1 MSNNDVFH
9 PLIDDTTNSGDRRR
23 LRSIAHIAEWLAVAG
38 IVMGLGYVAYLALVP
53 DALAIALRREV
64 PGVVV
69 EPGAPALAAA
79 GLVSLVPALI
89 FAGAMWSAR
98 TLFRL
103 LGRAATVFDPRAPSL
118 LKRLGLLAVAAAVAG
133 VFVRMAVA
141 LLMTSANPPGQQQL
155 VLSVSSGDVT
165 ALVVGLFM
173 LAFALVMQ
181 EGVRLDEDNR
191 SIL

>member
-1 MSNNDVFH
+1 MSSSNVTRPPGDG
-9 PLIDDTTNSGDRRR
+9 PTNPGDRRR
-23 LRSIAHIAEWLAVAG
+23 LRAITRTAEWLAVAG
-38 IVMGLGYVAYLALVP
+38 VAMGLGYIAYLAVVP

-64 PGVVV
+64 PGVVIA
-69 EPGAPALAAA
+69 PGAPALAAA

-89 FAGAMWSAR
+89 FIAAMASAR

-103 LGRAATVFDPRAPSL
+103 LGRAATVFDPAAPSVL
-118 LKRLGLLAVAAAVAG
+118 RRIGLLAIAAAFAG
-133 VFVRMAVA
+133 VVVRIVVG

-165 ALVVGLFM
+165 ALVVGLLM
-173 LAFALVMQ
+173 LAFALVMR
-181 EGVRLDEDNR
+181 EGIRLDEDNR

>member
-1 MSNNDVFH
+1 MSNNGVSC
-9 PLIDDTTNSGDRRR
+9 PPSDDTTNSADRRR
-23 LRSIAHIAEWLAVAG
+23 LRSIAHFAEWLAVAG
-38 IVMGLGYVAYLALVP
+38 VVMGLGYVAYLAIVP

-69 EPGAPALAAA
+69 EPSAPTLAAA

-89 FAGAMWSAR
+89 FIAAMGSAR

-103 LGRAATVFDPRAPSL
+103 LGRAATVFDPAAPSL
-118 LKRLGLLAVAAAVAG
+118 LRRIGLLAVAAAVAG
-133 VFVRMAVA
+133 VVVRMMVG
-141 LLMTSANPPGQQQL
+141 LLMTSANPAGQQQL

-165 ALVVGLFM
+165 ALVVGLLM
-173 LAFALVMQ
+173 LAFALVMR
-181 EGVRLDEDNR
+181 EGIRLDEDNR

>member
-1 MSNNDVFH
+1 MS
-9 PLIDDTTNSGDRRR
+9 LI
-23 LRSIAHIAEWLAVAG
+23 WLAV
-38 IVMGLGYVAYLALVP
+38 VP

-89 FAGAMWSAR
+89 FIGAMWSTR

-118 LKRLGLLAVAAAVAG
+118 LKRLGLLAVAAAFAG
-133 VFVRMAVA
+133 VFVRMTVA
-141 LLMTSANPPGQQQL
+141 LLMTSSNPPGQQQL

-165 ALVVGLFM
+165 ALVVGLLM

>member
-1 MSNNDVFH
+1 M
-9 PLIDDTTNSGDRRR
+9 TNPGDRRR
-23 LRSIAHIAEWLAVAG
+23 LRFITHTAEWLAVAG
-38 IVMGLGYVAYLALVP
+38 VAMGLGYIAYLALAP

-69 EPGAPALAAA
+69 DPGGPALTAA
-79 GLVSLVPALI
+79 GLVSLIPALI
-89 FAGAMWSAR
+89 FIAAMWSAR

-103 LGRAATVFDPRAPSL
+103 LGRAATVFDPAAPSL
-118 LKRLGLLAVAAAVAG
+118 LRRIGLLAVAAAVAG
-133 VFVRMAVA
+133 VVVRMTVG

-165 ALVVGLFM
+165 ALLVGLLM
-173 LAFALVMQ
+173 LAFALVMR
-181 EGVRLDEDNR
+181 EGIRLDEDNR